1 MNKLR
6 EKLLELDVV
15 VYKDLF
21 KLTIQSA
28 EHIEQITDDFSVK
41 FADWKDDNTFSLRP
55 NQHKIFKSHEIYTT
69 TELQQYFKLNIY
81 GKE

>member
-41 FADWKDDNTFSLRP
+41 FALWLANCEDIDFVDAENEEESVKQLL
-55 NQHKIFKSHEIYTT
+55 QIFKN
-69 TELQQYFKLNIY
+69 QYY
-81 GKE
+81 GN